1 MNIDE
6 LDSQIAELDR
16 QIAEEEARLNATM
29 QGMDSSTPTEKPVE
43 EMSLDELDAE
53 IARLEGRNASA
64 PAYSP
69 QIETP
74 PPVQSAVQEPTPP
87 QRLLM
92 GEVVANAGE
101 MPTAD
106 DFKGAEAMGG
116 ATEGALRAQE
126 RYGTIAAPD
135 DGSVGNWAANAFT
148 TFSQGSTGRIAS
160 TDIASK
166 TAQVAEGFKEGEGG
180 RKIPFTQ
187 LSDDEL
193 DDYMNSVAPNGFFS
207 YIGNAVGLG
216 GRNKLMKEWD
226 ETQGVKFTD
235 PVAKKN
241 ARVRYA
247 MDVARN
253 ILGVDAQLKGS
264 AKAEL
269 EGRDKQWQSRLV
281 SGGLDMLGYMSP
293 YLASFVGGPWVGMAA
308 SAAAEGT
315 ARRNEL
321 LGPRFVTDEN
331 GNVRY
336 AGEGDTRNAALV
348 KGAVR
353 GAGSALIERFTG
365 NVAGKLAGATLGRFP
380 ILQKVGDA
388 VVDSAVGKKLASY
401 TKGFNKLFGSI
412 GLNTLPV
419 EVGEE
424 LVDQIFDAGLG
435 LDQTES
441 EKQGTTA
448 WSRTKDS
455 VAQFMKP
462 ENLLDLVES
471 MALVQILGGGAAT
484 YGQWRSSR
492 NADALLE
499 RVAGVDKSK
508 LKDFTAEEKWAA
520 YEAYVN
526 GLSEKEVQ
534 EKLGRGAKAVNALA
548 DTIRK
553 DAAWLEDFRNSAM
566 AMYDN
571 AGERR
576 RYAAENDRM
585 AATEE
590 AQRREA
596 GEDFYQGSA
605 IRRNIDRLNRA
616 DELRQQEPE
625 QRARNDEQE
634 RYNAQMLARE
644 MGRQPDSEAMM
655 LAEQEKYPRISPIH
669 TTQQETT
676 DETRNG
682 SNEAPAQPEQAQSV
696 APPAGE
702 ETVTVPQG
710 AQGAEA
716 DGVVTPPVEPVA
728 ETPAE
733 APTSASMEDSAK
745 RRYTKEPLV
754 FKEPY
759 VGKTGAKLTSYLWEN
774 KPEEYIDMRGEERT
788 RRISDWDNAEEN
800 PFTRREIVHQFT
812 VETTD
817 GNVHVVSA
825 ETAAKLLGVSQSTIR
840 TKGSKAVEQAIKQAR
855 MRKIEAKAQKRDA
868 DNLTWL
874 NQRITKAAL
883 DAYSKLADRGKLQ
896 NAEYPNGS
904 VAVDEDGT
912 IRAWARGSSRL
923 LYKIHPDGSVEESK
937 TETQINSRSISNQTL
952 AKATPASASS
962 VAAPSAE
969 GAITQPTT
977 TESAEGQISPSDG
990 TITPEQATAERKKG
1004 KRIPKSKGKT
1014 AEKSDSVAPTTDT
1027 TSEAESVRDSMRND
1041 TELQR
1046 LDAAYK
1052 AAKTDE
1058 ERADIQAKF
1067 QKRVNELRDG
1077 KAQSAR
1083 PVASVPA
1090 DAELGFS
1097 PIAET
1102 PAKKSGDS
1110 PSVADNKPNTTK
1122 KPQET
1127 TVERTEATGR
1137 ENTRPNAETRPEAV
1151 SGANAGRS
1159 GGAVRKVNPAAP
1171 NFKRGERV
1179 FLKGTT
1185 SKQTVTFLKANADGT
1200 VDVQVRTPG
1209 ANRYAP
1215 TTAETRTVPAADV
1228 SATRLK
1234 DTLSV
1239 SEKEA
1244 LKRGM
1249 EGEFDEQ
1256 WINGQKGA
1264 LTERGRK
1271 ILDYV
1276 NSIVGKTFERK
1287 GADGSRTVEKVLR
1300 ITPKGNVRLLQNIW
1314 EADGTQSVKDR
1325 EYTQFASQARYNQD
1339 GWQEVE
1345 DKVSFMSDEFSP
1357 NARREYDEVY
1367 NHYHNTDGTAKPGW
1381 MKAPNGKPSNLT
1393 ERQWVQVRTPSF
1405 KKWFGDWELLSIK
1418 QGWIDVRDPEEIK
1431 NLQAQDISAFQ
1442 PIKDKSEL
1450 VDLFKRFG
1458 EVKNASDGR
1467 IVRFPSKSAGKMI
1480 FKKNHASAFKMLFE
1494 GSLQAFV
1501 EDEIK
1506 YDGHKEHPNVKAY
1519 RQYINKFTDGNG
1531 TYYIRFTVR
1540 DDSNGSLVHGAEI
1553 SDIEIYNENGAT
1565 QFGNQTDGK
1574 PHSNNGNKPFIDN
1587 KIAYYLSAVNPSSVS
1602 KVVDENGEPMVVYH
1616 ATDDSFTE
1624 FKREKLGAFTEAN
1637 GGNVDL
1643 AKVGFWFNNNDLSK
1657 KLFTK
1662 NSIPV
1667 FLNIKN
1673 PSTTSFEDMYDGFRD
1688 EAADG
1693 YIVDDSE
1700 LGGTSY
1706 VALDSTQ
1713 IKSATDNTGAFD
1725 GANPDIRYFRATVAD
1740 RLQDPNFLEDMAK
1753 IGKAP
1758 TVANWDWWQ
1767 TKKVKALENV
1777 WRNFI
1782 KGVKV
1787 VYAKETPQNV
1797 GEGNRQ
1803 SIGGIYTGSAA
1814 DYEKPSLHYVGSG
1827 EGSQVYGWGLY
1838 GSNVRGVAERY
1849 ANPSGKLS
1857 DVLVNG
1863 KRHKAVGVYAD
1874 VADFLKSG
1882 DTENF
1887 IKDTTSALDE
1897 MQHALDDSGKTSIQ
1911 YGFWRIDQRYIDNRR
1926 ANLEEAQRIIN
1937 DGATLARPG
1946 NLYEQTFFT
1955 DRVLGDES
1963 HLLKWYEPVS
1973 EEQTEWIFTSMLPGH
1988 GNEFNKAIADYIAS
2002 WRSKIKAAEKDP
2014 NAKKDLVYRVE
2025 QERGED
2031 LYRVVEEA
2039 LGSPK
2044 AASEFLA
2051 RAGIDGVKYP
2061 VDSYGGKG
2069 VKDGDEVGWNY
2080 VSFRDDNIRVD
2091 HKWVDGELRYLHDR
2105 SSGQTLGT
2113 WNPKTNTVT
2122 LYPGATMETV
2132 AHELGGHALWQYA
2145 TEHPELGLKR
2155 KLESWADDAPP
2166 MLADAVR
2173 RAYPELTGERLLEE
2187 IFANRFGMEKGSV
2200 LERELNTREGRAWY
2214 GKIWDAIKDAWKRM
2228 MTNLGYNRL
2237 DIEAID
2243 GMTPDEAVEHIAVQ
2257 MSRGKTLGSLSG
2269 NGGMQNSAAT
2279 DATANLNGISGQDIA
2294 DILDG
2299 RDGTMRRIRAWLQDH
2314 AILLRDMED
2323 ARGVRKEDST
2333 YYAMDRAF
2341 GLKQADIDDFERRY
2355 VNRIAD
2361 ILAKGGV
2368 SAGQLDGFL
2377 KAMHAK
2383 ERNATILEREGRAN
2397 GSGMSDTEAD
2407 ALLGTYRRMGI
2418 YDKLMEAGEV
2428 VWEMNREYLQ
2438 KRVDSGRISQEYA
2451 DLLNRQWKYYVPLRT
2466 DMENDELGV
2475 YNPSTGGWGS
2485 REFKTARGRSTDADS
2500 PLQWSISQNTQ
2511 AIRAARD
2518 NEVRQKFATFV
2529 RSNPQ
2534 LGEVLDGLRVGDGL
2548 TTTWDFTAG
2557 EPGLVVDA
2565 NFNEDKR
2572 RDLVFFKENG
2582 ELKAIKL
2589 NPGEHG
2595 RGYRLA
2601 DILTG
2606 RDIRKFNETFAWI
2619 PGITRL
2625 MSMMRTQMVPTFIL
2639 RNFKADTLGTLLT
2652 VAGERGWMDSG
2663 RFIKRMVVNEKRNLK
2678 DVVAYFRDGER
2689 RGYMKE
2695 FVENG
2700 GLTGGGLVA
2709 EGYTEAGDDFAR
2721 ALKIANGGK
2730 AQTALRKVM
2739 GGISLANSVAEYSTR
2754 LGVYRTLREEGM
2766 DVADAISYARDIT
2779 TNFNRKGAFSPYVN
2793 AAYMFS
2799 NATIQSTARIAKSL
2813 KGEHGIEVLA
2823 GLALIGFAQA
2833 VLDHFLGD
2841 DEEREKKGLSNASN
2855 LSEYEK
2861 QMSIGIPLP
2870 GGTRFKWQI
2879 RNPLAIVSY
2888 LGRKMGEVAVG
2899 GRNADEAAKEFAEAL
2914 GGLVTDPV
2922 GGNGLESADA
2932 ILQTVAPTMLDP
2944 VVQWAT
2950 GKDYKGDDRL
2960 RKSFSKSAPS
2970 SWNGKFGTPN
2980 FYKAIAK
2987 ALNAISGGGEFRKG
3001 FLDVAPENVKLF
3013 VETLFGGVAT
3023 DVGRVATTGQNLVSA
3038 AMGNAPEQLLRDM
3051 PFLRDTI
3058 TNTPD
3063 VNARYYQAVERYEA
3077 DKYEFRNAKTYKER
3091 KELRKG
3097 KPYLTMEK
3105 GYVDRLIDNV
3115 KTLSKREQGKAK
3127 SASGKWIDANF
3138 SERQKADARSRRLK
3152 LQAKILKI
3160 LKGDSLAVQDAKPDQ
3175 VLRDV
3180 PFVRDTITNMPDV
3193 SRRFYEALDDYEAD
3207 IKEYRGI
3214 ADLKERL
3221 AFFKSHPWVDR
3232 GDFKELVRRI
3242 KNNQKRE
3249 QGFEKVG
3256 QKWMPRKRKP
3266 AEALAYRRWRLADEA
3281 KFVALKE
3288 ESARKAA
3295 NGK

>member
-16 QIAEEEARLNATM
+16 QIAEEESRLNATM

-74 PPVQSAVQEPTPP
+74 SPVQSAMQEPTPP
-87 QRLLM
+87 QRLRM
-92 GEVVANAGE
+92 GEVVASAGE

-106 DFKGAEAMGG
+106 DFRGAESMGG

-135 DGSVGNWAANAFT
+135 DGSVGNWATNAFT
-148 TFSQGSTGRIAS
+148 TFSQGGTGRIAS

-293 YLASFVGGPWVGMAA
+293 RLANIVGGPWAGRILSGAVEA
-308 SAAAEGT
+308 T

-331 GNVRY
+331 GDVRY
-336 AGEGDTRNAALV
+336 AGEGDTRNAALA
-348 KGAVR
+348 KGALR
-353 GAGSALIERFTG
+353 GGVMVAVEDYLGSL
-365 NVAGKLAGATLGRFP
+365 AGKGVGKLTGATLGKFP

-435 LDQTES
+435 LDRAES

-484 YGQWRSSR
+484 YGNWRSSR

-508 LKDFTAEEKWAA
+508 LKDFTADEKWAA

-655 LAEQEKYPRISPIH
+655 LAEQEKYPRISPTQ
-669 TTQQETT
+669 TTQQEIS

-682 SNEAPAQPEQAQSV
+682 SKEAPAQPEQAQSV
-696 APPAGE
+696 APPSGE
-702 ETVTVPQG
+702 
-710 AQGAEA
+710 A
-716 DGVVTPPVEPVA
+716 
-728 ETPAE
+728 
-733 APTSASMEDSAK
+733 
-745 RRYTKEPLV
+745 
-754 FKEPY
+754 
-759 VGKTGAKLTSYLWEN
+759 
-774 KPEEYIDMRGEERT
+774 
-788 RRISDWDNAEEN
+788 
-800 PFTRREIVHQFT
+800 
-812 VETTD
+812 
-817 GNVHVVSA
+817 
-825 ETAAKLLGVSQSTIR
+825 
-840 TKGSKAVEQAIKQAR
+840 
-855 MRKIEAKAQKRDA
+855 
-868 DNLTWL
+868 
-874 NQRITKAAL
+874 
-883 DAYSKLADRGKLQ
+883 
-896 NAEYPNGS
+896 
-904 VAVDEDGT
+904 
-912 IRAWARGSSRL
+912 
-923 LYKIHPDGSVEESK
+923 
-937 TETQINSRSISNQTL
+937 
-952 AKATPASASS
+952 
-962 VAAPSAE
+962 
-969 GAITQPTT
+969 
-977 TESAEGQISPSDG
+977 
-990 TITPEQATAERKKG
+990 
-1004 KRIPKSKGKT
+1004 
-1014 AEKSDSVAPTTDT
+1014 
-1027 TSEAESVRDSMRND
+1027 
-1041 TELQR
+1041 
-1046 LDAAYK
+1046 
-1052 AAKTDE
+1052 
-1058 ERADIQAKF
+1058 
-1067 QKRVNELRDG
+1067 
-1077 KAQSAR
+1077 AR
-1083 PVASVPA
+1083 PVAEESERSETSEVVEKPVSSRSVIEKMTDKAPVQELPVSEVFNDDVRIPNFKEGA
-1090 DAELGFS
+1090 NPETGEVEPLTGEPYDLVSNPIVVMEFKDGKKVVVTGRHRLALYKRSGRDKIAARVIREADGWTVNDAKMIDSIGNIIDEKGSVKDYVRYFEDAKPSREAAEAGGFLARAKGKLAFGIYESATEDTRSSIDWEGSGADGMISVEQAGIIAEAAPKNGHPRNKALQRILVAKALNGLRGKKLGILARSLAEEVKRQKNIGEVGGAMQLELFSSAEDQALLAMEDKRADYRAKKAREYGKIAEDLRTALRKGGRLDINKNYAKELGITDPKDKKQIAAARDKAVQKANYWENAVRLDDADKVAMDAELGFS

-1127 TVERTEATGR
+1127 TVQRTEAAGR
-1137 ENTRPNAETRPEAV
+1137 ENTRPNAKTRPEAV

-1159 GGAVRKVNPAAP
+1159 GSDVRKVNPTAP

-1228 SATRLK
+1228 SATGLK
-1234 DTLSV
+1234 DTLSA

-1249 EGEFDEQ
+1249 EGESDEQ

-1345 DKVSFMSDEFSP
+1345 DKVSFMSEEFSP

-1381 MKAPNGKPSNLT
+1381 MKAPNSKPSKLT

-1418 QGWIDVRDPEEIK
+1418 QGWMDVRDPEEIK

-1587 KIAYYLSAVNPSSVS
+1587 KIAYYLSGVNPSSVS
-1602 KVVDENGEPMVVYH
+1602 KVVDENGEPMVVYRGASYDPLAQTKGKGVIKPEAYFTADPEYAKRYGAVRAYFLNVRSPFDIRNEEARSDAQSIYPDH
-1616 ATDDSFTE
+1616 AFVIGNSGALDWGEATVIDAEFLEDNFPDKYDGIIYDEGGDPVKEEVVYRGVSFVPI
-1624 FKREKLGAFTEAN
+1624 N
-1637 GGNVDL
+1637 GG
-1643 AKVGFWFNNNDLSK
+1643 S
-1657 KLFTK
+1657 
-1662 NSIPV
+1662 
-1667 FLNIKN
+1667 
-1673 PSTTSFEDMYDGFRD
+1673 
-1688 EAADG
+1688 
-1693 YIVDDSE
+1693 
-1700 LGGTSY
+1700 
-1706 VALDSTQ
+1706 Q

-1725 GANPDIRYFRATVAD
+1725 GANPDIRYSRATVAD
-1740 RLQDPNFLEDMAK
+1740 RLQDPNFLEDTAK
-1753 IGKAP
+1753 VGKAP

-1787 VYAKETPQNV
+1787 VYAKETPQDV

-1803 SIGGIYTGSAA
+1803 SIGGIFTGTVA

-1827 EGSQVYGWGLY
+1827 EGTQVYGYGLY
-1838 GSNVRGVAERY
+1838 GSTLRNDAEYY
-1849 ANPSGKLS
+1849 AAKVQGNYIPG
-1857 DVLVNG
+1857 
-1863 KRHKAVGVYAD
+1863 
-1874 VADFLKSG
+1874 SG
-1882 DTENF
+1882 D
-1887 IKDTTSALDE
+1887 
-1897 MQHALDDSGKTSIQ
+1897 GK
-1911 YGFWRIDQRYIDNRR
+1911 
-1926 ANLEEAQRIIN
+1926 QRI
-1937 DGATLARPG
+1937 
-1946 NLYEQTFFT
+1946 YEQTFFT
-1955 DRVLGDES
+1955 NRPEGDES
-1963 HLLKWYEPVS
+1963 HLLNWYEPVS
-1973 EEQTEWIFTSMLPGH
+1973 EENKKRIDDALIAVSGNPMDWEGVETGQDVYRKLANFASPEEASSFLAEMADIDGIKYPAEDHHGRQTG
-1988 GNEFNKAIADYIAS
+1988 
-2002 WRSKIKAAEKDP
+2002 
-2014 NAKKDLVYRVE
+2014 NAK
-2025 QERGED
+2025 
-2031 LYRVVEEA
+2031 
-2039 LGSPK
+2039 
-2044 AASEFLA
+2044 
-2051 RAGIDGVKYP
+2051 
-2061 VDSYGGKG
+2061 
-2069 VKDGDEVGWNY
+2069 GWNY

-2091 HKWVDGELRYLHDR
+2091 HKWVDGGLRYLHDR

-2113 WNPKTNTVT
+2113 WNPQTNTVT

-2155 KLESWADDAPP
+2155 VLESWADDAPP
-2166 MLADAVR
+2166 ALADAVR
-2173 RAYPELTGERLLEE
+2173 EAYPELTGERLLEE

-2269 NGGMQNSAAT
+2269 NGGMQNSAAA

-2299 RDGTMRRIRAWLQDH
+2299 KDGTMRRIRAWLQDH

-2383 ERNATILEREGRAN
+2383 ERNATILEREGREN

-2407 ALLGTYRRMGI
+2407 ALLGTYRRMDI

-2428 VWEMNREYLQ
+2428 VWDMNREYLQ

-2485 REFKTARGRSTDADS
+2485 HEFKTARGRSTDADS

-2511 AIRAARD
+2511 AIRAARN

-2739 GGISLANSVAEYSTR
+2739 DGISLANSVAEYSTR

-2899 GRNADEAAKEFAEAL
+2899 GRDADEAAKEFAEAL

-2960 RKSFSKSAPS
+2960 RKSFSKSAPA

-3013 VETLFGGVAT
+3013 VETLLGGVAT

-3058 TNTPD
+3058 TNAPD
-3063 VNARYYQAVERYEA
+3063 VSARYYQAVERYEA

-3097 KPYLTMEK
+3097 KPYLTVEK

-3115 KTLSKREQGKAK
+3115 NTLSKREQGKAK

-3160 LKGDSLAVQDAKPDQ
+3160 LNGDSLAVQGAKPDQ

-3242 KNNQKRE
+3242 RNNQKRE
-3249 QGFEKVG
+3249 QGFEKIDG
-3256 QKWMPRKRKP
+3256 KWMPRKRKP

-3288 ESARKAA
+3288 EAARKAA
-3295 NGK
+3295 NGE